1 MNLSVRVAFLLLNA
15 FFLTTACFAETNV
28 EAKKSELERAL
39 EQLRESLEGKGPSL
53 ELAFPEDT
61 SPRFLVRELWIS
73 GNNLI
78 STATLLRDLPLA
90 YSVSVQKDGK
100 TVEQSYDF
108 RVISEIILNP
118 GPSREVSLR
127 TIEGFTK
134 YVLSV
139 YQRHG
144 YGGIYVYIPAEKVE
158 GAAKLA
164 DEVLI
169 IKVLEGKLAEV
180 NIERYDFDRQ
190 KQEKGFLKG
199 SALLSWSPGKVGDT
213 IRKKELDDF
222 LGQLNL
228 NPDRYISA
236 VISRSADPNA
246 LKLSYDV
253 YEANPWHWYLQVDN
267 SGTEDRQWS
276 PKIGLVNTNLTGID
290 DRFSALY
297 QAPWEKGME
306 EEYAVFGS
314 YDFPVL
320 TPRLRLNLYAGYSQ
334 FDVPA
339 EGIAFLGNG
348 SFFGSVLSYN
358 LMQVGGWF
366 VDLSGSLSRERSKV
380 TPSLG
385 IASDVDWGLW
395 GIGINVH
402 RSDSLSDT
410 SLSFARS
417 ESFSASSRDEFEQ
430 SRLGAEPDFAIYNFG
445 AAHSQYLDDNKVNR
459 INGSFKY
466 ITSDERLTPAKMT
479 TFGGLYS
486 VRGYEEDEIV
496 ADGGVLISGQ
506 YEFDLVKYGQPKEA
520 RAAAPKKRQAKGL
533 YMRKLAPLAF
543 VDYGRAKTKD
553 PLPGEQET
561 QKLCSVGVGAIC
573 EVGDNFTAGLYYGW
587 PLRETDETDRW
598 EGRLNV
604 NLVYRF

>member
-1 MNLSVRVAFLLLNA
+1 MSLSVRVAFLLLNA
-15 FFLTTACFAETNV
+15 LFLTTAGFAETKA
-28 EAKKSELERAL
+28 EARKSELEKAL
-39 EQLRESLEGKGPSL
+39 EQLSESLEGKGPSP
-53 ELAFPEDT
+53 EVPVPEDT
-61 SPRFLVRELWIS
+61 SPRFQVRELQIS
-73 GNNLI
+73 GNNLL
-78 STATLLRDLPLA
+78 STAKLLRSLPVF
-90 YSVSVQKDGK
+90 YSVSVQKDGE
-100 TVEQSYDF
+100 TVEQTYDF
-108 RVISEIILNP
+108 RVIREIILIP
-118 GPSREVSLR
+118 GPSRELSLR

-139 YQRHG
+139 YQKHG
-144 YGGIYVYIPAEKVE
+144 YGGIYVYIPAEKVQ
-158 GAAKLA
+158 GAARLA
-164 DEVLI
+164 DDVLV
-169 IKVLEGKLAEV
+169 IKVIEGKLAEV

-190 KQEKGFLKG
+190 KKEKGFLKD
-199 SALLSWSPGKVGDT
+199 SAILSWSPARVGDT
-213 IRKKELDDF
+213 IPKKDLDDF
-222 LGQLNL
+222 LGLLNL
-228 NPDRYISA
+228 NPDRYVSA
-236 VISRSADPNA
+236 VISGGADPNA
-246 LKLSYDV
+246 LELSYDV

-276 PKIGLVNTNLTGID
+276 PKIGVVNTNLTGMD

-297 QAPWEKGME
+297 QAPWEKGIE
-306 EEYAVFGS
+306 EEYSVFGS
-314 YDFPVL
+314 YDFPVFA
-320 TPRLRLNLYAGYSQ
+320 PGLRLNLYAGYSQ
-334 FDVPA
+334 FDIPA

-358 LMQVGGWF
+358 LMQVSGWF
-366 VDLSGSLSRERSKV
+366 VDVSGSLSRERSKV

-395 GIGINVH
+395 GMGINVH
-402 RSDSLSDT
+402 RSDALSNT
-410 SLSFARS
+410 SLSFTRS
-417 ESFSASSRDEFEQ
+417 ESFCASSRDEFEQ
-430 SRLGAEPDFAIYNFG
+430 ARLGADPDFAIYNFG

-459 INGSFKY
+459 IIGSLRY

-506 YEFDLVKYGQPKEA
+506 YEFDLVKYGQPEET
-520 RAAAPKKRQAKGL
+520 RAVAPNKREGRGL
-533 YMRKLAPLAF
+533 YLRRVAPLAF

-553 PLPGEQET
+553 PLPGEQGI
-561 QKLCSVGVGAIC
+561 QKLCSVGVGAIF

-598 EGRLNV
+598 EGRMNV